1 MSVPL
6 ILASGSPRRRELLAY
21 LGIPFE
27 VIPGNAE
34 ELTQGKPEELVCANA
49 RAKALAVSMQQTD
62 TLVLGADTIVCLDEK
77 ILGKPHNTEEAHDML
92 RSLSGRWHVVYTG
105 ICLARDSETVIAC
118 EATRVLFSALTEQ
131 DIEQYVQTGE
141 PMDKAGAY
149 AIQGIGGQFIE
160 KIEGSPSNVI
170 GLPLTLVRR
179 MLQEQK
185 PPVSSQ
191 I

>member
-1 MSVPL
+1 MSVPF

-27 VIPGNAE
+27 VIPGNAA

-49 RAKALAVSMQQTD
+49 RAKALAVSIHQTD
-62 TLVLGADTIVCLDEK
+62 ALVLGADTIVCLDDK
-77 ILGKPHNTEEAHDML
+77 ILGKPRDAEDARQML
-92 RSLSGRWHVVYTG
+92 RSLSGQWHVVYTG
-105 ICLARDSETVIAC
+105 VCLARGEETATCC
-118 EATRVLFSALTEQ
+118 EATRVLFARMSEQ

-185 PPVSSQ
+185 PPVSLE